1 MIVFENNNDLEP
13 YKKLRDLYDLAL
25 SKNQMNIEAILI
37 ASFSHEDNEVDSRF
51 VNLKYVNNEKFIFFT
66 NYESPK
72 SKQFESHSQI
82 SAVIYWN
89 KVDIQIRMK
98 AKILK
103 LDSIHS
109 DEHFKKRKKEKN
121 ALAISSKQSQP
132 IDSYEN
138 VEKDFAEVMKVRI
151 SDHGV
156 TSNRRVTGGEFLGFR
171 NNLQRILEVAKSWNE
186 EYTAEW
192 GADNDYT
199 L

>member
-1 MIVFENNNDLEP
+1 MIVFKNNNDLEP
-13 YKKLRDLYDLAL
+13 YKKLRELYDLAL
-25 SKNQMNIEAILI
+25 SKNQLNIEAVLI

-51 VNLKYVNNEKFIFFT
+51 VNLKCINNEKFIFFT

-72 SKQFESHSQI
+72 SKQFASHSQI

-103 LDSIHS
+103 LDTNLS
-109 DEHFKKRKKEKN
+109 DEHFRNRKKEKN

-138 VEKDFAEVMKVRI
+138 VKKNFANVMKK
-151 SDHGV
+151 
-156 TSNRRVTGGEFLGFR
+156 E
-171 NNLQRILEVAKSWNE
+171 NLQIRPHYWGGYEFTPYYFEFWSGNKNRINNRESYHFDNEVWVKNF
-186 EYTAEW
+186 
-192 GADNDYT
+192 
-199 L
+199 LQP

>member
-138 VEKDFAEVMKVRI
+138 VEKDFAEVMKQ
-151 SDHGV
+151 
-156 TSNRRVTGGEFLGFR
+156 E
-171 NNLQRILEVAKSWNE
+171 NLQIRPHYWGGYEFTPYFFEFWSGNKNRLNKRESYHLNNE
-186 EYTAEW
+186 IWIKTF
-192 GADNDYT
+192 
-199 L
+199 LQP

>member
-121 ALAISSKQSQP
+121 ALAISSKQSRP

-138 VEKDFAEVMKVRI
+138 VEKDFAEVMKQ
-151 SDHGV
+151 
-156 TSNRRVTGGEFLGFR
+156 E
-171 NNLQRILEVAKSWNE
+171 NLQIRPHYWGGYEFTPYFFEFWSGNE
-186 EYTAEW
+186 NRLNKRESYHLNNEIWIKTF
-192 GADNDYT
+192 
-199 L
+199 LQP